1 MLPVKRISPYT
12 MPKEPIR
19 PVADVVPRWR
29 FALDGLAM
37 SLAGVCG
44 IHCLLMPVLLIG
56 FPLLGSSF
64 FSHVA
69 FHQWMLMA
77 VLPTTGL
84 AVLLG
89 CRQHKDFLV
98 FLLSIGGFALLC
110 FAAFGHGHE
119 HPHPST
125 ASTEWFSRE
134 SILTSLG
141 GLVMVSAHLRN
152 FLLCRKANREGSR
165 DSSCSCGH

>member
-1 MLPVKRISPYT
+1 MT
-12 MPKEPIR
+12 KEPMR
-19 PVADVVPRWR
+19 PAAAAVSRWQYL
-29 FALDGLAM
+29 LDGVAM

-44 IHCLLMPVLLIG
+44 IHCLLMPVLLIA
-56 FPLLGSSF
+56 FPLVGSSF
-64 FSHVA
+64 FANGA
-69 FHQWMLMA
+69 FHQWMLVA

-84 AVLLG
+84 AILLG
-89 CRQHKDFLV
+89 CKQHKDFLV

-110 FAAFGHGHE
+110 LATFGHGHA

-125 ASTEWFSRE
+125 ASANWLTRE

-152 FLLCRKANREGSR
+152 FLLCRKANRKGAGE
-165 DSSCSCGH
+165 SSCSCGH

>member
-1 MLPVKRISPYT
+1 MRSTANTVSK
-12 MPKEPIR
+12 
-19 PVADVVPRWR
+19 WQ
-29 FALDGLAM
+29 FALDGFAM

-44 IHCLLMPVLLIG
+44 IHCLLMPVLLIA

-64 FSHVA
+64 FTHGA
-69 FHQWMLMA
+69 FHQWMMAA

-89 CRQHKDFLV
+89 CRQHKDFQV
-98 FLLSIGGFALLC
+98 FLLSLGGFALLC
-110 FAAFGHGHE
+110 FAAFGHGHA

-125 ASTEWFSRE
+125 GSEWFTVE

-141 GLVMVSAHLRN
+141 GLIMVSAHLRN
-152 FLLCRKANREGSR
+152 FVLCRKANQAGSGEPP
-165 DSSCSCGH
+165 CNCGH